1 VGACLGRYLTFG
13 DFNGPK
19 SEISQKIKKAAKMVS
34 LLRTQITV
42 VIFFKS
48 PARHH
53 RGLDMFLHSDNV
65 TRCYQDKVTAV
76 GRTLYQNIKV
86 RSVYH

>member
-19 SEISQKIKKAAKMVS
+19 SKISQKLKKAGKIVS
-34 LLRTQITV
+34 LLSMQIAV
-42 VIFFKS
+42 AIFLKS

-53 RGLDMFLHSDNV
+53 RGLNMSLHSDNV
-65 TRCYQDKVTAV
+65 TRCYRDKVTAV
-76 GRTLYQNIKV
+76 GKNLISK
-86 RSVYH
+86 